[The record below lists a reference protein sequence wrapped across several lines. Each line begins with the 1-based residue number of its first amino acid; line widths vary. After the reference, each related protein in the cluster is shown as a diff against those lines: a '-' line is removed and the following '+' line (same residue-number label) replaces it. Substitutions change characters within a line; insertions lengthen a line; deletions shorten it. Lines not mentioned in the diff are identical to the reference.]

1 VAIPVHQ
8 QSPEDDPE
16 RTDLIPR
23 IDEFM
28 LERGGWRPEAP
39 GRADDVY
46 TNGVRP
52 DDVRPERE
60 RPDSDPKSKR
70 GKHRRPLRKKPLWQ
84 ELLTL
89 FAVALLLTF
98 LIQHFLGRVYSIPS
112 GSMEKTL
119 HGCPGCTG
127 DRVLVDKLS
136 YAFTEPGPG
145 DVVVFEGPDTWT
157 ENDVQA
163 PPSGNFI
170 TNTLQ
175 QIGAL
180 VGLAPPDE
188 RDFVKRVIAVG
199 GQTVQCCDE
208 RMRVIVD
215 GRPLNEPY
223 VYWQNGK
230 ADAQQRFDPV
240 LVPEGTIWVMGDNRS
255 DSCDSR
261 CQGGGGIR
269 GVVPIDKVIGKARYI
284 VLPPSRWQG
293 VGDHNPQGGIPFAMG
308 APEWQQ
314 GIPAGFGLLFAW
326 PVLWAGRRVRYLI
339 LPPRNNDP
347 PADGD
352 PPLDDDPPAKE

>member
-1 VAIPVHQ
+1 VAIPVHA
-8 QSPEDDPE
+8 QSPEEDPE

-23 IDEFM
+23 IDEFT
-28 LERGGWRPEAP
+28 ETRAWQPDAPEHP
-39 GRADDVY
+39 EDDVY
-46 TNGVRP
+46 PNGIRSVELRP
-52 DDVRPERE
+52 NLERRE
-60 RPDSDPKSKR
+60 SDAKAKR
-70 GKHRRPLRKKPLWQ
+70 GKHRRPLKKKPLWQ

-127 DRVLVDKLS
+127 DRVLVDKLT
-136 YAFTEPGPG
+136 YAFKDPDPG
-145 DVVVFEGPDTWT
+145 DVVVFEGPNTWT
-157 ENDVQA
+157 ENDVQTQ
-163 PPSGNFI
+163 PSGNVVA
-170 TNTLQ
+170 NALQ
-175 QIGAL
+175 SVGSLI
-180 VGLAPPDE
+180 GLAPPDE

-208 RMRVIVD
+208 KMRVLVD

-230 ADAQQRFDPV
+230 PDAQQRFDPV
-240 LVPEGTIWVMGDNRS
+240 LVPEGTLWVMGDNRS

-293 VGDHNPQGGIPFAMG
+293 VGDDNPQGGIPFAMG
-308 APEWQQ
+308 APTWQQ
-314 GIPAGFGLLFAW
+314 GLPAGVGFVAAW
-326 PVLWAGRRVRYLI
+326 PMLWMSRRIRWVIR
-339 LPPRNNDP
+339 PPR
-347 PADGD
+347 GMRG
-352 PPLDDDPPAKE
+352 DDPPIDHR